1 MKHIAIT
8 SDDDTLAEDSAT
20 KRWAKLC
27 FDASAK
33 MGASFMETTKI
44 KERMEE
50 VGFVD
55 VQEYICKLPIGPW
68 PKNKHLKRVGALELV
83 NMVDGIEGLSLRL
96 LSKVLGMKPEDV
108 QILLMEVRGEVK
120 NSKIHSY
127 YPFYMVFGRKP

>member
-1 MKHIAIT
+1 
-8 SDDDTLAEDSAT
+8 
-20 KRWAKLC
+20 
-27 FDASAK
+27 

-55 VQEYICKLPIGPW
+55 VQGYICKIPIGSW

-96 LSKVLGMKPEDV
+96 LSKVLGMRPEDV
-108 QILLMEVRGEVK
+108 QILLMEKTLAMKWPIRKIVVPGIIQEV
-120 NSKIHSY
+120 I
-127 YPFYMVFGRKP
+127 P